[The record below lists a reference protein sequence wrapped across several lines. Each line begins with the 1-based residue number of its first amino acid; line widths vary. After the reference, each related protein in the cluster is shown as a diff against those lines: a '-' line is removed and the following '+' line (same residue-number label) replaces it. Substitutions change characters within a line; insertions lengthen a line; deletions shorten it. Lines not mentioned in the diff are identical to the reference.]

1 MRQFR
6 IALIAVIF
14 LAFSMLAAAQLDALL
29 VREPAVSQSQIA
41 FCYAGNIWVMPKLG
55 GLASRL
61 TTGPGPEM
69 FPKFSPD
76 GKFIAFTGD
85 YDGNEDVYVIPS
97 EGGQIRRITH
107 NPAFDRVAG
116 WFPDGKYLL
125 VASTMESPVNRYSQL
140 YKVPAE
146 GGLPEKLP
154 VPYGE
159 FGAVSEDGSMLAY
172 CPNSED
178 LRTWKRYRGGDVSR
192 IWLFDLGK
200 KSAVQ
205 VGDDKASYSQPM
217 WHGSTLYVLSDR
229 GANERYNVWA
239 YETKTGNWREVT
251 HFSEFDVHF
260 PSIGPED
267 MVFEAGGQL
276 YTMSIPGEKV
286 LPVKA
291 EVITDA
297 ATLRPQNKKV
307 ATEVKGADISPS
319 GKRVVLEARGDL
331 FTVPAEHGPTLDL
344 TRTSGVAERFL
355 AWSPDGK
362 WIAYWSDK
370 TGEYELT
377 VRPADGSGDERTVT
391 KLGPGYRYNIFW
403 SPDSKGV
410 AFVDQ
415 AMNIELC
422 DVASGTVTKID
433 KGLWLYHEVQDSGHE
448 SLEGFTFTWSA
459 DSRYV
464 AWAREVGNR
473 MGAVFIRDTKT
484 GTTSQV
490 TAGFYNDSCPA
501 FDRDGKY
508 LFYLTHRAFDPAYSD
523 LEPTWIYDDGLQI
536 AAVPLD
542 SSIESPL
549 APRNDAEEAKKN
561 GAAGKEE
568 SGKKDGAEASKAP
581 AAVEVD
587 IEGFESRA
595 VLLPPK
601 AGSYAN
607 LAAVSGKVLY
617 RRIPPAG
624 SPDDAP
630 SPIVFYDLKEREEKT
645 VVDDA
650 GGFSVGANGE
660 KMLVGEKGDFF
671 IVDVASG
678 QKLDKKLDLSGLEMT
693 VDPRAEWKQ
702 IFNDAWRFE
711 RDFFYDPNMHGVDWN
726 LMRKRYGAL
735 IEQCVTRWDVN
746 YVLGELIGE
755 INSSHTYRGGGD
767 SPRPPER
774 RTGLLGCDFSLENG
788 AFRITKIYA
797 GAPWDV
803 AVRSPL
809 NEPGAIVREGSYLL
823 AVNGQPLDA
832 KSDPW
837 GAFEG
842 LASKTAELAVSDKPS
857 MQGARKILVKTLGEE
872 QDARLRN
879 LAWIESNRLK
889 VDKASN
895 GRLGYIYVPDT
906 MPYGQDE
913 LYRQFMG
920 QFNKEGLVIDERFNS
935 GGQIPDRFIELL
947 NRPILNYWH
956 VRDGRDWQWPEYAN
970 AGPKVMLIN
979 GWSGSGGD
987 CFPYYFREAKL
998 GPLVGMRTWGGL
1010 IGLSGSPSFIDGGIV
1025 TVPTFSFYTPEG
1037 KWAVEGHGVDPDLRI
1052 VDDPALMQNGGDPQL
1067 DGAIA
1072 EAMKLLKEHPPVA
1085 PKPPKNP
1092 DRSQKQ

>member
-1 MRQFR
+1 M
-6 IALIAVIF
+6 AV
-14 LAFSMLAAAQLDALL
+14 MAQLDALL

-41 FCYAGNIWVMPKLG
+41 FCYGGNIWVMPKSG

-61 TTGPGPEM
+61 TSGPGPEM
-69 FPKFSPD
+69 FPRFSPD
-76 GKFIAFTGD
+76 GKFLAFTGN

-97 EGGQIRRITH
+97 SGGEVRRVTH
-107 NPAFDRVAG
+107 HPASERVVG
-116 WFPDGKYLL
+116 WFPDGRSIL
-125 VASTMESPVNRYSQL
+125 VASAMESPVNRYSQL
-140 YKVPAE
+140 YKVSVD

-159 FGAVSEDGSMLAY
+159 FGAISEDGALLAY

-192 IWLFDLGK
+192 IWLFNLKEKTGK
-200 KSAVQ
+200 Q
-205 VGDDKASYSQPM
+205 VGDEMASYSQPM
-217 WHGSTLYVLSDR
+217 WHGSTLYLLSDR
-229 GANERYNVWA
+229 GANERYNIWA
-239 YETKTGNWREVT
+239 YEMKSGAWREVT
-251 HFSEFDVHF
+251 HFSDFDVHF
-260 PSIGPED
+260 PSIGPEE

-276 YTMSIPGEKV
+276 YIMSLESEKIS
-286 LPVKA
+286 PVKA

-297 ATLRPQNKKV
+297 ATLRPQSKKV
-307 ATEVKGADISPS
+307 VRELRGWDPSPS
-319 GKRVVLEARGDL
+319 AKRVAFEARGEI
-331 FTVPAEHGPTLDL
+331 FTVPAEHGPTLNL
-344 TRTSGVAERFL
+344 TRSSGVAERFP

-370 TGEYELT
+370 TGEYELA
-377 VRPADGSGDERTVT
+377 VRLADGSGQERTVT

-403 SPDSKGV
+403 SPDSKTV

-415 AMNIELC
+415 AMNVELC
-422 DVASGTVTKID
+422 DIATGAVTKID
-433 KGLWLYHEVQDSGHE
+433 KGLWLYDEVQDKGHE
-448 SLEGFTFTWSA
+448 SLMGFTFSWSS

-464 AWAREVGNR
+464 AWAREVDNR
-473 MGAVFIRDTKT
+473 MGAIFIRDTKS
-484 GTTSQV
+484 GKTSQV
-490 TAGFYNDSCPA
+490 TAGFYNDCSPV
-501 FDRDGKY
+501 FDPDGKY
-508 LFYLTHRAFDPAYSD
+508 LFYLTHRTFDPLYSD
-523 LEPTWIYDDGLQI
+523 LDATWIYADGTQI

-542 SSIESPL
+542 ASVQSPL
-549 APRNDAEEAKKN
+549 APRNDAEEAKKSEDSKP
-561 GAAGKEE
+561 GADKKE
-568 SGKKDGAEASKAP
+568 GADENKAP
-581 AAVEVD
+581 VAVKIDV
-587 IEGFESRA
+587 EGFESRA

-601 AGSYAN
+601 AGNYAN
-607 LAAVSGKVLY
+607 LAAAPGKILYLRMPCSG
-617 RRIPPAG
+617 AAE
-624 SPDDAP
+624 DARMP
-630 SPIVFYDLKEREEKT
+630 VVYYDLKEREEKT
-645 VVDDA
+645 VLDDA
-650 GGFSVGANGE
+650 KGFAVTANGE
-660 KMLVGEKGDFF
+660 KLLVSHGDDFS
-671 IVDVASG
+671 IVDVAPD

-735 IEQCVTRWDVN
+735 IGQCVTRWDVN
-746 YVLGELIGE
+746 FVLGELIGE

-767 SPRPPER
+767 SPKPPER
-774 RTGLLGCDFSLENG
+774 PVGLLGCDFRLENG

-797 GAPWDV
+797 GAQWNV

-809 NEPGAIVREGSYLL
+809 NEPGALVKEGSYLL
-823 AVNGQPLDA
+823 AVNGSPLDPKA
-832 KSDPW
+832 DPW
-837 GAFEG
+837 AAFEG
-842 LASKTAELAVSDKPS
+842 LAGKTAELAVNDKPA
-857 MQGARKILVKTLGEE
+857 MEGARKVLVKTLNEE
-872 QDARLRN
+872 EDARLRN

-889 VDKASN
+889 VEKESN

-906 MPYGQDE
+906 MPEGQNE

-920 QFNKEGLVIDERFNS
+920 QITKEGLVIDERFNS

-956 VRDGRDWQWPEYAN
+956 VRDGRDWQWPEYSH

-1010 IGLSGSPSFIDGGIV
+1010 IGLSGSPSLIDGGVV
-1025 TVPTFSFYTPEG
+1025 TVPTFSFYTPLG
-1037 KWAVEGHGVDPDLRI
+1037 KWAVEGHGVDPDVKV

-1067 DGAIA
+1067 DRAIA
-1072 EAMKLLKEHPPVA
+1072 EALRLLKEHPPVS
-1085 PKPPKNP
+1085 PRPPQNP